1 MVKYMLGALAS
12 RDKENDYRM
21 KLGDEKGSVNAEKD
35 PGLERVPG
43 HRQERVSR

>member
-12 RDKENDYRM
+12 RDKENVYRM
-21 KLGDEKGSVNAEKD
+21 KLGDEKGSVKD